1 VQYKQQ
7 LFPEGIKL
15 FYAWFEA
22 MHTRIDVAISTHA
35 DTHGMVEFV
44 NKLQSEINKYE
55 QIGNRFDPKSEI
67 SYVNANA
74 FENEVTLSSELFD
87 ILAACQTYTYNTM
100 GYFDISVYSTIGFKY
115 DDKAYILNAEK
126 QTVRFTHDGVLLD
139 LSGFLKGYVL
149 SRLIEITEK
158 EGIDN
163 LILNLGNSSV
173 FAKGNHPYGTGW
185 KIQQPETDIECV
197 LLNECMT
204 TSGNSDSTKWPI
216 MNPLDGG
223 VLKNK
228 KAVSVIT
235 KDAAQGEVLS
245 KVAYLATEI
254 ERKRIFEIFGG
265 RVAN

>member
-1 VQYKQQ
+1 MQYKQQ

-22 MHTRIDVAISTHA
+22 MHTRVDIAICTSV
-35 DTHGMVEFV
+35 DTNGLVQFV
-44 NKLQSEINKYE
+44 NNLQAEINKYE
-55 QIGNRFDPKSEI
+55 RIGNRFDPLSEI
-67 SYVNANA
+67 SSVNAIA
-74 FENEVTLSSELFD
+74 FENEVTLSTELFD
-87 ILAACQTYTYNTM
+87 ILVDCQAYTIRTK
-100 GYFDISVYSTIGFKY
+100 GYFDVAVYSSSGFKS

-126 QTVRFTHDGVLLD
+126 QTVRFTHSGVLLD

-149 SRLIEITEK
+149 GKLIETADK

-173 FAKGNHPYGTGW
+173 FAKGNHPFGTGW
-185 KIQQPETDIECV
+185 KIQQPETEIECI

-228 KAVSVIT
+228 KTVSVIT
-235 KDAAQGEVLS
+235 KNPAVGEVLS
-245 KVAYLATEI
+245 KVAYLATEK
-254 ERKRIFEIFGG
+254 EMESIFEIFEA
-265 RVAN
+265 RLAN